1 MNSHFIVTSLLVGMI
16 SCAYHKQLLA
26 LHHLRV
32 SSDML
37 HAISGSIASAFSI
50 TLFYPLETVR
60 TRAQVDCKKTNGRSS
75 LKILYE
81 VFTKKNESISTLY
94 HGWSSLVVAL
104 VCLNFVYF
112 YCFRT
117 SRRWL
122 ETYSIECETFSLMG
136 YQHGEK
142 SNHKI
147 VIDLI
152 AGYLAGVAGV
162 LLTGP
167 LWLINTRLKLQC
179 LDLND
184 KNKSSKNKSNISST
198 TRKYHGIIHCI
209 YTISKEEG
217 VLTLWNGTV
226 TSIVLALNPAIQLGV
241 YEFLKRQHSIIT
253 FISST
258 LSFTVFNAVPDDT
271 IDDNNIGGHA
281 FEPFVN
287 ALLAKFLATIITYP
301 IQVLQTRYRAGTTTL
316 SNTKYYGLIQDLR
329 AIVQQH
335 GIGGLYRGL
344 ESKLLQTLL
353 SSGLMFLLYE
363 HLVDFLRRTF
373 SIED

>member
-1 MNSHFIVTSLLVGMI
+1 MNSHFIVTSLAVGII
-16 SCAYHKQLLA
+16 SCAYQKQLLDV
-26 LHHLRV
+26 HRLRV

-37 HAISGSIASAFSI
+37 HALSGSIASALSI
-50 TLFYPLETVR
+50 TLFYPLETIR
-60 TRAQVDCKKTNGRSS
+60 TRAQVNCKKSNGLSS
-75 LKILYE
+75 LRVLYNMLANE
-81 VFTKKNESISTLY
+81 NESISSLY
-94 HGWSSLVVAL
+94 QGWSSLVLAL

-112 YCFRT
+112 YCFRA

-122 ETYSIECETFSLMG
+122 ENCIIEYDIS
-136 YQHGEK
+136 H
-142 SNHKI
+142 HKI
-147 VIDLI
+147 TIDLI

-184 KNKSSKNKSNISST
+184 RGSNDKSSISSISK
-198 TRKYHGIIHCI
+198 KYHGIIHCM

-217 VLTLWNGTV
+217 FFTFWNGTV

-241 YEFLKRQHSIIT
+241 YEFLKRQYTIIT
-253 FISST
+253 FLSKFLSST
-258 LSFTVFNAVPDDT
+258 RFKAVSEYT
-271 IDDNNIGGHA
+271 IDANKLGDHA

-301 IQVLQTRYRAGTTTL
+301 IQVLQTRHRAETTRPSSTR
-316 SNTKYYGLIQDLR
+316 YFGLIQDLR
-329 AIVQQH
+329 VIVQQH
-335 GIGGLYRGL
+335 GIGGLYLGL

-353 SSGLMFLLYE
+353 SSGFMFLMYE
-363 HLVDFLRRTF
+363 QLVDFLRRTI